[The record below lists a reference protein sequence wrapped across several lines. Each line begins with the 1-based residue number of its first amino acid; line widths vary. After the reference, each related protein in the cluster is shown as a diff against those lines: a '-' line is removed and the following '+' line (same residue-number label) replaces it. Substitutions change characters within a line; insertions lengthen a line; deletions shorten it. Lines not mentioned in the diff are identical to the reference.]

1 MVLAPTELDPPT
13 PSKMSTSVT
22 VVGKK
27 ETQQEVQQLQ
37 NQVTKYKDII
47 RHQEQPIQVSHSS
60 FRSVTAHLGQSQLV
74 QDSHSSFRSVAA
86 HSGQAQLV
94 RVSHRSF
101 RSLTAHLGQSQLI

>member
-1 MVLAPTELDPPT
+1 MVLALTERDPPT

-47 RHQEQPIQVSHSS
+47 HHQEQLIQVSHSS
-60 FRSVTAHLGQSQLV
+60 FGSVTAHLGQSQLIRV
-74 QDSHSSFRSVAA
+74 SRSSFRTV
-86 HSGQAQLV
+86 
-94 RVSHRSF
+94 
-101 RSLTAHLGQSQLI
+101 TAHLGQSQLIQVSHSSFGSLTAHSGHSQLI